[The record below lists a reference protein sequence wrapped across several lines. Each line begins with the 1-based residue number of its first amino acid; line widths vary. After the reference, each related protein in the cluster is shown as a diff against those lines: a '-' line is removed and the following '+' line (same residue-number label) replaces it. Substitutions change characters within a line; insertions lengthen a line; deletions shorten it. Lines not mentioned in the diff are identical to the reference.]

1 MSKRLTDTEIWEQ
14 DWYIDLPNKYK
25 LLWNFIKD
33 KCDDCGVWRPNK
45 SLLQRII
52 GEPINLDEFLTFIN
66 IGGKERIRILQNGR
80 WFLIEYF
87 FFQYGD
93 KFNPKSP
100 VHRGAMKRLLQN
112 NLHPKELSYLHI
124 GNLINIDIQELKE
137 IGYQKGTDSI
147 LKAYGYDSD
156 RDKVIDKDNAKDKD
170 ILEITDI
177 VIDSTKAEVMLIVE
191 MMKIWDKEMPGYV
204 HEKTTDYHACL
215 NIAYKIAEAEGWMKA
230 DVVESKKTELL
241 GKWMEYAKFISNHK
255 WFSGLTLDSLAA
267 SKIWQK
273 VSNDFKNMPATGLKM
288 PLVKGLDD
296 ARQEYLQKMNQK

>member
-80 WFLIEYF
+80 WFLVEYF

-100 VHRGAMKRLLQN
+100 VHRGALKRLLQN

-124 GNLINIDIQELKE
+124 GNLVNIDIQELKE
-137 IGYQKGTDSI
+137 IGYQKGIDSI
-147 LKAYGYDSD
+147 TKAYGYDSN
-156 RDKVIDKDNAKDKD
+156 RDIDKDKAKDNTVLDYEEIKFDKNSLTPKMVQVFKSCYPHYPVDEKSDFQSCLQIAYLIAKQKKWTKD
-170 ILEITDI
+170 SVLGENMGNVLD
-177 VIDSTKAEVMLIVE
+177 A
-191 MMKIWDKEMPGYV
+191 WDKIV
-204 HEKTTDYHACL
+204 QFSTTDKWYSTRSISDFQREFQRIVQSMSA
-215 NIAYKIAEAEGWMKA
+215 AMKPKTFQKQE
-230 DVVESKKTELL
+230 ESKST
-241 GKWMEYAKFISNHK
+241 APP
-255 WFSGLTLDSLAA
+255 LTRL
-267 SKIWQK
+267 
-273 VSNDFKNMPATGLKM
+273 
-288 PLVKGLDD
+288 
-296 ARQEYLQKMNQK
+296 